1 MVQKKRNNYKK
12 RHITYKG
19 RGCKKQHAGY
29 VKYTYMLSVNNTTMG
44 YKTLA
49 ILKHHGL

>member
-1 MVQKKRNNYKK
+1 MGPK
-12 RHITYKG
+12 IT
-19 RGCKKQHAGY
+19 AGY

-49 ILKHHGL
+49 ILKHHGLYITVY

>member
-1 MVQKKRNNYKK
+1 MKKTYNLEGEGRK
-12 RHITYKG
+12 IT
-19 RGCKKQHAGY
+19 AGY

-44 YKTLA
+44 YKTPA